1 MLDCV
6 KHCLVALAVVAVTG
20 GIVQA
25 KDVSVTYETQGR
37 AIFTFAAP
45 DNWQVLTGFEVLPS
59 DFQSGETPA
68 PRIVSLFPLEGDRVM
83 WSGLWS
89 PTTIGRLD
97 ELEDYLALLAPQL
110 LSDVRVTFRDERLI
124 NGRESRIVSGTGTK
138 DGRDLDFALVA
149 IQVRGDRVAMAGFI
163 GQPEIYDRYE
173 GELIGIMNSIRA
185 VESQ

>member
-1 MLDCV
+1 
-6 KHCLVALAVVAVTG
+6 
-20 GIVQA
+20 
-25 KDVSVTYETQGR
+25 
-37 AIFTFAAP
+37 
-45 DNWQVLTGFEVLPS
+45 
-59 DFQSGETPA
+59 
-68 PRIVSLFPLEGDRVM
+68 M

-149 IQVRGDRVAMAGFI
+149 IQVAGDRVAMAAFI
-163 GQPEIYDRYE
+163 GQPEIYDRYD